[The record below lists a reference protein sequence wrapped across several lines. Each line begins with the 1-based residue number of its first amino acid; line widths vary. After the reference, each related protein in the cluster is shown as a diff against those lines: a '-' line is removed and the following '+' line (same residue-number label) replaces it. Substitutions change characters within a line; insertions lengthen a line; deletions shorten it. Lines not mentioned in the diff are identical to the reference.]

1 MWHTLSAKRI
11 KSTQLGAEIE
21 LDIFAVHA
29 QIPPHY
35 MAWCLD
41 DTFSSKFQRQDDTF
55 SVFLSKITESKHV
68 EYYFE
73 GSESVCEMWL
83 VENKGSG
90 GVLYSGKPTPDYWL
104 LLRAADELGGTDEW
118 INGLK
123 TIQSIQMSY
132 ISPIEKHAKLTWLR
146 ALSHL

>member
-1 MWHTLSAKRI
+1 MEILLSIKRH
-11 KSTQLGAEIE
+11 KSTFLGASID
-21 LDIFAVHA
+21 LAIIAIHA
-29 QIPPHY
+29 QIPPHL

-73 GSESVCEMWL
+73 GSETVCEMWL

-90 GVLYSGKPTPDYWL
+90 GLLYSGKPTPDYWL

-118 INGLK
+118 VSGLK
-123 TIQSIQMSY
+123 TIPSIQMSY
-132 ISPIEKHAKLTWLR
+132 LFPIEKHAKLTWLR

>member
-1 MWHTLSAKRI
+1 
-11 KSTQLGAEIE
+11 
-21 LDIFAVHA
+21 
-29 QIPPHY
+29 

-90 GVLYSGKPTPDYWL
+90 GLLYSGKPTPDYWL
-104 LLRAADELGGTDEW
+104 LLRAADELGGTDDW

-132 ISPIEKHAKLTWLR
+132 IFPIEKHAKLTWLR

>member
-1 MWHTLSAKRI
+1 
-11 KSTQLGAEIE
+11 
-21 LDIFAVHA
+21 
-29 QIPPHY
+29 

-104 LLRAADELGGTDEW
+104 LLRAADELGGTNEW
-118 INGLK
+118 IDGLK
-123 TIQSIQMSY
+123 TVQSIQMSY
-132 ISPIEKHAKLTWLR
+132 IFPIEKHAKLTWLR